1 MKTIF
6 KCEEPKKLIYRNYS
20 NFSQK
25 DFQNELLL
33 NIGDGKNNYLEFEKN
48 FVETLNK
55 HAPKKTKIF
64 RGNHKPHI
72 NKILRKAIVKRSQL
86 KNKANKT
93 EDPKDISKYK
103 KQRNYMVKLNNHS
116 KQEHFD
122 SLNPLNP
129 FLDSKPCW
137 KGCKP

>member
-1 MKTIF
+1 MKTIV

-48 FVETLNK
+48 FLETLSK

-64 RGNHKPHI
+64 RGNHKPHL
-72 NKILRKAIVKRSQL
+72 NKTLRKALMKRFQL

-93 EDPKDISKYK
+93 KTLKI
-103 KQRNYMVKLNNHS
+103 
-116 KQEHFD
+116 F
-122 SLNPLNP
+122 
-129 FLDSKPCW
+129 
-137 KGCKP
+137 